1 VDAATLICA
10 RLLRAGAVPR
20 AELPDLD
27 FPDVRREVERRLQ
40 TVGLVLATSAYSDHV
55 GIRLAPEVTAD
66 SAFDAASNLGLRSD
80 ACALLVILWAR
91 LVLQKRTAADT
102 RELPGQSALFTGE
115 QAAAARGFRPSVR
128 LEALVREFRPVLG
141 GRSRIQMLITQLRR
155 LHFLAGYGDVIEAG
169 PLLELGIDGER
180 MIGFIRREVLAK
192 LLAEREGTGSG
203 EEEPT
208 RPVDALAG
216 RILDAMERLGGS
228 AAMRE
233 LARETGERRE
243 RLRPILK
250 DLIAAGRLSRTGER
264 GAARYHRI
272 EAPDPDVGA
281 ALRGRPVVRPDES
294 DSGVAPESDKPETE
308 G

>member
-1 VDAATLICA
+1 MDAAIHICA

-27 FPDVRREVERRLQ
+27 FPEVRREVERRLEA
-40 TVGLVLATSAYSDHV
+40 VGLVLATSAYSEHV
-55 GIRLAPEVTAD
+55 GIRLSAEVTAD

-102 RELPGQSALFTGE
+102 RELPGQGALFTGE
-115 QAAAARGFRPSVR
+115 QAAAARSYRPSVR
-128 LEALVREFRPVLG
+128 LEALVREFRAVLG
-141 GRSRIQMLITQLRR
+141 GRSRIQSLVTQLRR
-155 LHFLAGYGDVIEAG
+155 LHFLAGHGEVIEAG

-192 LLAEREGTGSG
+192 LVEEREGAAAA
-203 EEEPT
+203 EEDET
-208 RPVDALAG
+208 AAAVDGPAVRALEA
-216 RILDAMERLGGS
+216 LERLGGS

-233 LARETGERRE
+233 LERETGVKRE
-243 RLRPILK
+243 RLRPL
-250 DLIAAGRLSRTGER
+250 LRRLAEAGRIRRSGER
-264 GAARYHRI
+264 GAARYHLV
-272 EAPDPDVGA
+272 EAHA
-281 ALRGRPVVRPDES
+281 AGEAAGQEREEL
-294 DSGVAPESDKPETE
+294 ETE